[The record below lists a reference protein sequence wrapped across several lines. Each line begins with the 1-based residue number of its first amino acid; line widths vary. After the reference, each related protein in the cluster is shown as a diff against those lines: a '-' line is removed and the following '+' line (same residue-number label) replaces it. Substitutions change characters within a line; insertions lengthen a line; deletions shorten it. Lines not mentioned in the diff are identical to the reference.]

1 MRQDFKFTIP
11 NIEEEHPSQIG
22 EFDHSASIIVPAD
35 NNIDPYGDDTKFN
48 GFDEEI
54 PRRNGGQKQINSIEE
69 VTEQETLNTFESER
83 QDIENFLNE
92 MPTRQIAMT
101 YSSNRRRWKIDQ

>member
-1 MRQDFKFTIP
+1 MP
-11 NIEEEHPSQIG
+11 LLQILTDPQNFRFYAG
-22 EFDHSASIIVPAD
+22 GRGHVSNAGSFGQKSI
-35 NNIDPYGDDTKFN
+35 PYGDDTKFN

-101 YSSNRRRWKIDQ
+101 YSSNRRR